1 MIRSFKGTV
10 TNGYGVATQNLN
22 PVMHLI
28 EARTQFLN
36 LVPGTLN
43 VDIPEEYIVFAD
55 AVVLPHEYPLNQTSN
70 LNETIKFERC
80 IVEGYKALIMRPD
93 SHEIGDGQFHGKKH
107 LELMGQVKF
116 REVLGLA
123 NGSIVEVEV
132 GGDEQWWKSG
142 TEAKGLE
149 PERRSMKEKLQPSF
163 VVTKEAGREP
173 ARDPQDLERLLVSRE
188 RAGDVEGMAALYE
201 PAAVLVGDD
210 GRLVRGKEAIREFY
224 AAVVASRRK
233 FSFGEQRAAL
243 ISGDLALTSTRMPD
257 GSITAEVARRQND
270 GTWLWVIDR
279 FSIL

>member
-1 MIRSFKGTV
+1 
-10 TNGYGVATQNLN
+10 
-22 PVMHLI
+22 MHLI
-28 EARTQFLN
+28 EARTQFPN
-36 LVPGTLN
+36 LVLGTLN

-132 GGDEQWWKSG
+132 GGDERWWKSG
-142 TEAKGLE
+142 IEAKGLE
-149 PERRSMKEKLQPSF
+149 PERRPIKEKLQPSF
-163 VVTKEAGREP
+163 AVTKEAGPKPGPEP
-173 ARDPQDLERLLVSRE
+173 ARDPNDLERLLVSRE

-201 PAAVLVGDD
+201 PNAVLADDD

-224 AAVVASRRK
+224 AGVVASGRK
-233 FSFGEQRAAL
+233 FNFGEQRAAM

-257 GSITAEVARRQND
+257 GSVTAEVASRQAD